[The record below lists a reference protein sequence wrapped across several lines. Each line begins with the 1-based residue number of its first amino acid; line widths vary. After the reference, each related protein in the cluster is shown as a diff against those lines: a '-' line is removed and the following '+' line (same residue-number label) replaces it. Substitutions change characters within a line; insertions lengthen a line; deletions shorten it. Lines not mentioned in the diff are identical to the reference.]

1 MKVMEVMEVRRRL
14 RANVIALLGSRSC
27 VLRVFFLANVA
38 AISACS
44 TGSLFDSDTP
54 VPTNYVLAPAP
65 AASETTNAA
74 PVDISVSRP
83 DLAPGLDS
91 DRIAVLR
98 GRLLDYYRGVR
109 WGTRAI
115 ELIQTLVV
123 DSLEDQKLFRSV
135 TPEQARVAG
144 DYVLDIQVRD
154 FQAEYADGADR
165 PVVHVALVGRL
176 IRIIDRELVATVSSE
191 ARSEAEEERM
201 SAVTA
206 AFERASHEAIV
217 DLGKQVAAMVNDDA
231 DTLRT
236 ARGEDGGSPK

>member
-1 MKVMEVMEVRRRL
+1 MKVMREMEVTTVGNCARGTGISLAKSRPYATRL
-14 RANVIALLGSRSC
+14 SVLVC
-27 VLRVFFLANVA
+27 VASL
-38 AISACS
+38 SACS

-144 DYVLDIQVRD
+144 DYVLDLQVRD
-154 FQAEYADGADR
+154 FQAEYADRANR

-176 IRIIDRELVATVSSE
+176 IRIIDRELVATVVSE

-206 AFERASHEAIV
+206 AFERASHQAIL
-217 DLGKQVAAMVNDDA
+217 DLGKQVAEVVNSDA
-231 DTLRT
+231 ETLRT
-236 ARGEDGGSPK
+236 ARNGK

>member
-1 MKVMEVMEVRRRL
+1 MKVMRVTQAMK
-14 RANVIALLGSRSC
+14 LGKYGRGNRISSAKSRSY
-27 VLRVFFLANVA
+27 VMRLFLLISVA
-38 AISACS
+38 TVPACS

-65 AASETTNAA
+65 AASEITNAA

-135 TPEQARVAG
+135 TPEQARVSG

-176 IRIIDRELVATVSSE
+176 IRIIDRELVATVSSQ
-191 ARSEAEEERM
+191 AHSEAEEERM

-206 AFERASHEAIV
+206 AFERASHQAIL
-217 DLGKQVAAMVNDDA
+217 DLGKQVAAVVDGDA

-236 ARGEDGGSPK
+236 ARQGK

>member
-1 MKVMEVMEVRRRL
+1 
-14 RANVIALLGSRSC
+14 
-27 VLRVFFLANVA
+27 
-38 AISACS
+38 
-44 TGSLFDSDTP
+44 LFDSDTP

-144 DYVLDIQVRD
+144 DYVLDLQVRD
-154 FQAEYADGADR
+154 FQAEYADRANR

-176 IRIIDRELVATVSSE
+176 IRIIDRELVATVISE

-206 AFERASHEAIV
+206 AFERASHEAIL
-217 DLGKQVAAMVNDDA
+217 DLGKQVAEVVNGDA
-231 DTLRT
+231 ETLRT
-236 ARGEDGGSPK
+236 ARNEK

>member
-1 MKVMEVMEVRRRL
+1 MKVMRVMEEVKVEQHIRL
-14 RANVIALLGSRSC
+14 SVIAFAKSRAYAGRLV
-27 VLRVFFLANVA
+27 VLVSVA
-38 AISACS
+38 TMSACS

-65 AASETTNAA
+65 AASEATNAA

-144 DYVLDIQVRD
+144 DYVLDLQVRD
-154 FQAEYADGADR
+154 FQAEYADRADR

-206 AFERASHEAIV
+206 AFERASHEAIL
-217 DLGKQVAAMVNDDA
+217 DLGKQVAAVVNSDA
-231 DTLRT
+231 DSLRA
-236 ARGEDGGSPK
+236 ARDGK

>member
-1 MKVMEVMEVRRRL
+1 MKVMREMEVMNIGKYGRGAGISSAKSRQSATRL
-14 RANVIALLGSRSC
+14 FLLVS
-27 VLRVFFLANVA
+27 VA
-38 AISACS
+38 ALSACS

-65 AASETTNAA
+65 AASETTNTA

-109 WGTRAI
+109 WGTRSI

-144 DYVLDIQVRD
+144 DYVLDLQVRD
-154 FQAEYADGADR
+154 FQAEYADRASR

-176 IRIIDRELVATVSSE
+176 IRVIDRELVATVSSE
-191 ARSEAEEERM
+191 ARSDAEEERM

-206 AFERASHEAIV
+206 AFERASHEAIL
-217 DLGKQVAAMVNDDA
+217 DLGKQVAEVVNGDA
-231 DTLRT
+231 ETLRT
-236 ARGEDGGSPK
+236 ARHGK

>member
-1 MKVMEVMEVRRRL
+1 MKVMRVMEVMKVGNYGRGNGISSRKT
-14 RANVIALLGSRSC
+14 RSC
-27 VLRVFFLANVA
+27 ATRLFLAVSVA
-38 AISACS
+38 TLSACS

-83 DLAPGLDS
+83 DLAAGLDS

-144 DYVLDIQVRD
+144 DYVLDLQVRD

-176 IRIIDRELVATVSSE
+176 IRIIDRELVATVSSQ
-191 ARSEAEEERM
+191 AHSEAEEERM

-217 DLGKQVAAMVNDDA
+217 DLGKQVAAVVEGDA

-236 ARGEDGGSPK
+236 ARQGK